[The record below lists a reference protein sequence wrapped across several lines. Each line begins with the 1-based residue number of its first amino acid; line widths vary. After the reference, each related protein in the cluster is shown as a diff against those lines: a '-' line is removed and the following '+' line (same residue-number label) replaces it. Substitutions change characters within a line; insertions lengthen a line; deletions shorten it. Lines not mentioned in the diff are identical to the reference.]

1 MLAASAAAVPLLVS
15 ACRGIQVLGTP
26 PPPGRDVR
34 ALQSAISGERA
45 LISSYHSAIAQATA
59 AGSGDRATVASLSR
73 LLAEHHQHLAQLT
86 ARLVEPSR
94 SAAPPVKPTPSA
106 SAPAGLGAVIASLA
120 AAEQAASARLASQL
134 LAVPPSLAQLMAS
147 ISASEATHLPV
158 LHSLGKSR

>member
-1 MLAASAAAVPLLVS
+1 MSRCGLPPVTCGAARATVAYSHDAQQPPITNQEVAVAAGPTRRAMLAASAAAVPLLVS

-106 SAPAGLGAVIASLA
+106 SAPAG
-120 AAEQAASARLASQL
+120 
-134 LAVPPSLAQLMAS
+134 
-147 ISASEATHLPV
+147 
-158 LHSLGKSR
+158 